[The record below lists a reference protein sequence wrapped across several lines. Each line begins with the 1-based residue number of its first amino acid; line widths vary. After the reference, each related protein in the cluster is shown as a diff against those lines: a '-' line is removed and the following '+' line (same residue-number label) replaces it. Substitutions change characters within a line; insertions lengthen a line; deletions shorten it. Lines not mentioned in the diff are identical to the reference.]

1 MQVTSDDIQFD
12 EMNLWLIDDR
22 LAYHHFLASDQPMKS
37 LPVLE
42 NNVSKRM
49 DIAVFDKAI
58 SYSAEEDVLNS
69 ITIVELKR
77 PQRNDMSADDKNPI
91 NQVLRYVTDIKSGK
105 VKKANGRGFGNVQGV

>member
-1 MQVTSDDIQFD
+1 MLEKALEIDEEGKYSKESRLHSIICPMQVTSDDIQFD

-58 SYSAEEDVLNS
+58 SYSAEEYLLNS
-69 ITIVELKR
+69 ITIV
-77 PQRNDMSADDKNPI
+77 
-91 NQVLRYVTDIKSGK
+91 
-105 VKKANGRGFGNVQGV
+105 